1 VRSALGDALRKSR
14 GALAGIGLFS
24 GVINLLML
32 TGPLFMLQVYD
43 RVLPSGSLPTL
54 VGLAILAVSLYAFQ
68 GLLDTIRARV
78 LRRIGSAIDEELS
91 HRSYDAIVRLPLKTR
106 GGGHGLQPVRDLD
119 RIRTFLSSPGPG
131 AMFDLPWIP
140 LYVGVCFL
148 FHPLIGLAAAGGA
161 VVLTVLTVS
170 TEMATRAHAKATVT
184 VAAARDNLLEASRR
198 NAEALQAT
206 GMAPQ
211 MAARFAA
218 INEDYLRTQ
227 GQTAVPCAMSCTLS
241 ACRCAGTTRKMN
253 GTWYRC
259 HSAQVGVHFREERK
273 KLRENEKGLGPDHPF
288 LGHGPLK
295 PDIKSS

>member
-1 VRSALGDALRKSR
+1 LAGTAATGAPAVRSALGDALRKSR

-198 NAEALQAT
+198 NAEALQAM

-227 GQTAVPCAMSCTLS
+227 GQTADRSASLS
-241 ACRCAGTTRKMN
+241 AFSRVIRLFLQ
-253 GTWYRC
+253 
-259 HSAQVGVHFREERK
+259 SLV
-273 KLRENEKGLGPDHPF
+273 LGLGAY
-288 LGHGPLK
+288 LVINQEASAGV
-295 PDIKSS
+295 IVASSILNWRPSIS